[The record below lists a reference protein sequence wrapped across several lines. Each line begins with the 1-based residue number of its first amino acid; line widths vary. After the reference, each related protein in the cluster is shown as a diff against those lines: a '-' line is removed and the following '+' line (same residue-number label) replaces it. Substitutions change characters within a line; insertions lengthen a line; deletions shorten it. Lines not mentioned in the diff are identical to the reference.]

1 MSAQDLAK
9 YIKNR
14 LTALNMTMVAAAE
27 RSKISR
33 QTWHKLL
40 NADIDEARL
49 STLMKVAE
57 TLQTHPLSMLRIYF
71 HGKQLSHFSAQY
83 SGNNKFASGFIAD
96 VTYPDNSIVQ
106 TGQVFEKIWE
116 VENLGT
122 QAWIDW
128 RLQCVDEHLSVQT
141 LIGSEHYNGN
151 GSQYSLM
158 PLVDSIPI
166 PITQPGEKVRLHVQF
181 RAPDF
186 PCTTISHWKST
197 DAAGNIIFP
206 HLTGLYCL
214 VKVISL

>member
-1 MSAQDLAK
+1 MSALDLAK

-14 LTALNMTMVAAAE
+14 LTALNMTMVAAAN

-40 NADIDEARL
+40 NAEIGEAKL
-49 STLMKVAE
+49 STLIKVAE

-71 HGKQLSHFSAQY
+71 YGKQLSHGTTQS

-96 VTYPDNSIVQ
+96 ITYPDNSIVQ

-122 QAWIDW
+122 HAWIHW
-128 RLQCVDEHLSVQT
+128 HLQCVDEHLSVQA
-141 LIGSEHYNGN
+141 LKGSERYNGN
-151 GSQYSLM
+151 GSQYGLM
-158 PLVDSIPI
+158 PLEDSIPI
-166 PITQPGEKVRLHVQF
+166 PLTQPGEKVRLHVQF
-181 RAPDF
+181 RAPDY

-197 DAAGNIIFP
+197 DAEGNIIFP